1 MSTRSNIVVNYGDSK
16 IFIYRHWDGYLEAT
30 GYDIASTLIHHSNPN
45 SFVRALLSKKEDSSF
60 TRAANYQY
68 ELTSEIHGDI
78 EWLYTITF
86 PQLFF
91 YQKDHFYSDDDIFIN
106 FEIKKRKYDTNPAI
120 GWETIRRLKLDPKNT
135 QSMDQD
141 LNFIYQAHLKM
152 LKKSA

>member
-45 SFVRALLSKKEDSSF
+45 SFVRELLSKKEDSSF
-60 TRAANYQY
+60 TRNAKYQY

-86 PQLFF
+86 PQ
-91 YQKDHFYSDDDIFIN
+91 FYSDDDIFIN
-106 FEIKKRKYDTNPAI
+106 FEIKERKYYPDPAI
-120 GWETIRRLKLDPKNT
+120 GWKTVRSLKLDPKNT